1 MNRMASVCS
10 GCYEINRVVMFL
22 DKMISRSFWLYSS
35 LSSAE
40 KRKNRKWLNSCLACA
55 VFISEGDSPP
65 TIQLPTPAVQRPS
78 PITLF
83 QPSVSSTAQV
93 AVQAPSLPLR
103 PALPPQ
109 RFAGPS
115 QADTHLLHSG
125 VSRSVKRPTPVSLES
140 TNRIP
145 TSASPAH
152 SRFATSTIQP
162 PKEYPS
168 VSTCPRNT
176 PISQAPP
183 IPHSHVYQP
192 PPLGHP
198 AALFGT
204 PPRFSFHHP
213 YFLPGPHYFPSR

>member
-1 MNRMASVCS
+1 MLLGKVFSE
-10 GCYEINRVVMFL
+10 G
-22 DKMISRSFWLYSS
+22 FWLHS
-35 LSSAE
+35 LLNSTEKEKE
-40 KRKNRKWLNSCLACA
+40 KRGLTQVMPDYAI
-55 VFISEGDSPP
+55 FISKGEAPP
-65 TIQLPTPAVQRPS
+65 DIQLPTPAVQRPS

-93 AVQAPSLPLR
+93 AVQAPNLPLR
-103 PALPPQ
+103 PALPTQ

-115 QADTHLLHSG
+115 QTDTHRLHSG
-125 VSRSVKRPTPVSLES
+125 ANRPVKRPTPVSLES

-145 TSASPAH
+145 TSASTAH
-152 SRFATSTIQP
+152 ARFATSTIPP

-168 VSTCPRNT
+168 VSTCPRSA
-176 PISQAPP
+176 PIPQAPP

-198 AALFGT
+198 ATLFGT